1 MKFRARI
8 VDIVSLQQFTKI
20 VHTISKLAK
29 VAAVRITL
37 DTVYFIVNEDA
48 VSGGGFLWADVP
60 QDTIFQEFNMQ
71 GVSEEFNEIYLDVV
85 MEHLVRALRS
95 SVAAKSLKIK
105 LTKKQTPCLSLEIEL
120 PSLVSA
126 NRTVVHDVPVSVIPR
141 RLWGN
146 FTEPEVEV
154 ADIITHMPSLKVL
167 KTIVEKMKNLN
178 TYVTIC
184 ISTDR
189 EMTMSVQTDMV
200 TVTTHFKGLQFPV
213 PESPAGLISGQY
225 EVRLDLRRL
234 TPLLVGQ
241 QLNPRQVTCK
251 IIHKRHCHFIFDH
264 DNGSLQCLLPCVYS

>member
-1 MKFRARI
+1 
-8 VDIVSLQQFTKI
+8 
-20 VHTISKLAK
+20 
-29 VAAVRITL
+29 
-37 DTVYFIVNEDA
+37 
-48 VSGGGFLWADVP
+48 
-60 QDTIFQEFNMQ
+60 
-71 GVSEEFNEIYLDVV
+71 
-85 MEHLVRALRS
+85 
-95 SVAAKSLKIK
+95 
-105 LTKKQTPCLSLEIEL
+105 
-120 PSLVSA
+120 PSLVST

-146 FTEPEVEV
+146 FAEPEVEV

-241 QLNPRQVTCK
+241 QLNPRQVTCSK
-251 IIHKRHCHFIFDH
+251 Y
-264 DNGSLQCLLPCVYS
+264 GSFYCQVSTLH

>member
-120 PSLVSA
+120 
-126 NRTVVHDVPVSVIPR
+126 
-141 RLWGN
+141 
-146 FTEPEVEV
+146 
-154 ADIITHMPSLKVL
+154 IITHMPSLKAL
-167 KTIVEKMKNLN
+167 KTIVEKMRNLN
-178 TYVTIC
+178 TYVTIG

>member
-8 VDIVSLQQFTKI
+8 VDIVCVQQFSKI
-20 VHTISKLAK
+20 VQTISKLAK
-29 VAAVRITL
+29 IAAVRITL
-37 DTVYFIVNEDA
+37 DTVYFIVNEEA
-48 VSGGGFLWADVP
+48 VNGGGFLWADVP
-60 QDTIFQEFNMQ
+60 QETIFQEFNMQ
-71 GVSEEFNEIYLDVV
+71 GVSEEFNEIYLEVV
-85 MEHLVRALRS
+85 IEHLVRALRS
-95 SVAAKSLKIK
+95 SIAAKSLKIK

-120 PSLVSA
+120 PSLVST

-146 FTEPEVEV
+146 FAEPEVEV
-154 ADIITHMPSLKVL
+154 ANIITYMPSLKVL
-167 KTIVEKMKNLN
+167 KTILEKMKNLN
-178 TYVTIC
+178 TYVTIS

-213 PESPAGLISGQY
+213 PESPSGLMSGQY

-241 QLNPRQVTCK
+241 QLNPRMVTCK
-251 IIHKRHCHFIFDH
+251 IFHKKQCHFIFDH
-264 DNGSLQCLLPCVYS
+264 DNGSLQYFLPCVYS